1 MSTDTP
7 SPEDVTPEATEEVA
21 PVEENLTPEEE
32 LQAATPEAPGE
43 GPVVAAAEAVAE
55 ADGEP
60 AADVEADGEA
70 AGEPEAAGEE
80 AASDLPELTLGD
92 GAPAEVEE
100 LVAPLVVRGKID
112 RFGVAMGTGRRKTS
126 VARVRIKD
134 GNGEFV
140 VNGKPFEEFFC
151 VERDRKMVQEALK
164 LTEMRDKVDVWVR
177 VNGGGTT
184 GQTGAVILGVARAL
198 QVKDPSF
205 HHVLASGG
213 FLTRDDRMVERKKYG
228 RRKARRGFQ
237 FSKR

>member
-7 SPEDVTPEATEEVA
+7 SPEDVTPETTEEVT

-32 LQAATPEAPGE
+32 LQAATPEAPGDE
-43 GPVVAAAEAVAE
+43 PAVAAEEPVAE
-55 ADGEP
+55 ADEE
-60 AADVEADGEA
+60 AAAEDGEA
-70 AGEPEAAGEE
+70 AAETADEV

-112 RFGVAMGTGRRKTS
+112 KFGVAMGTGRRKTS

-140 VNGKPFEEFFC
+140 VNGKPFDEFFC
-151 VERDRKMVQEALK
+151 VERDRKMVQEALTM
-164 LTEMRDKVDVWVR
+164 TEMRNKVDIWVR

-198 QVKDPSF
+198 QVKDPSL
-205 HHVLASGG
+205 HHVLATGG
-213 FLTRDDRMVERKKYG
+213 YLTRDDRMVERKKYG

>member
-1 MSTDTP
+1 MSTDNP
-7 SPEDVTPEATEEVA
+7 SSEDVTPEAEATEEA
-21 PVEENLTPEEE
+21 TPVEETPTPEEE
-32 LQAATPEAPGE
+32 LQAATPEVPGDE
-43 GPVVAAAEAVAE
+43 PVAAEEPAAEVVAADEAP
-55 ADGEP
+55 ADT
-60 AADVEADGEA
+60 
-70 AGEPEAAGEE
+70 
-80 AASDLPELTLGD
+80 ASDLPELTLGD
-92 GAPAEVEE
+92 GAPAEAEE
-100 LVAPLVVRGKID
+100 VVAPLIVRGKID

-151 VERDRKMVQEALK
+151 VERDRKMVQEALD

-198 QVKDPSF
+198 QVKDPSL
-205 HHVLASGG
+205 HPTLAAGG

-228 RRKARRGFQ
+228 RRKARRSYQ

>member
-7 SPEDVTPEATEEVA
+7 SPEDVTPEAAEAA
-21 PVEENLTPEEE
+21 PAEENLTPEEE
-32 LQAATPEAPGE
+32 LQAATPEAPGDE
-43 GPVVAAAEAVAE
+43 PAAAAE
-55 ADGEP
+55 EP
-60 AADVEADGEA
+60 AAEASDDA
-70 AGEPEAAGEE
+70 PEATASDEAG
-80 AASDLPELTLGD
+80 SDLPELTLGD
-92 GAPAEVEE
+92 GAPAEAEE

-112 RFGVAMGTGRRKTS
+112 KFGVAMGTGRRKTS

-151 VERDRKMVQEALK
+151 VERDRKMVQEALN

-198 QVKDPSF
+198 QVKDPSL

-228 RRKARRGFQ
+228 RRKARRGTQ

>member
-1 MSTDTP
+1 MSTDNP
-7 SPEDVTPEATEEVA
+7 SSEDVTPEAEATEEA
-21 PVEENLTPEEE
+21 TPVEETPTPEEE
-32 LQAATPEAPGE
+32 LQAATPEAPADE
-43 GPVVAAAEAVAE
+43 PVAAA
-55 ADGEP
+55 DEP
-60 AADVEADGEA
+60 AAEA
-70 AGEPEAAGEE
+70 AVEDASAD

-92 GAPAEVEE
+92 GAPAEAEE
-100 LVAPLVVRGKID
+100 VAAPLIVRGKID

-164 LTEMRDKVDVWVR
+164 MTEMRDKVDVWVR

-198 QVKDPSF
+198 QVKDPSL

-213 FLTRDDRMVERKKYG
+213 YLTRDDRMVERKKYG
-228 RRKARRGFQ
+228 RRKARRSYQ

>member
-7 SPEDVTPEATEEVA
+7 SPEDVTPEAAEAA
-21 PVEENLTPEEE
+21 PAEENLTPEEE
-32 LQAATPEAPGE
+32 LQAATPEAPGDE
-43 GPVVAAAEAVAE
+43 PAAAAE
-55 ADGEP
+55 EP
-60 AADVEADGEA
+60 AAETETDAEPAA
-70 AGEPEAAGEE
+70 AGSEE

-92 GAPAEVEE
+92 GAPAEAEE
-100 LVAPLVVRGKID
+100 LVAPLIVRGKID
-112 RFGVAMGTGRRKTS
+112 KFGVAMGTGRRKTS

-151 VERDRKMVQEALK
+151 VERDRKMVQEALN

-198 QVKDPSF
+198 QVKDPSL

-228 RRKARRGFQ
+228 RRKARRGTQ

>member
-32 LQAATPEAPGE
+32 LQAATPEAPGDE
-43 GPVVAAAEAVAE
+43 PTAPAAEEPVAE
-55 ADGEP
+55 SAGE
-60 AADVEADGEA
+60 GEA
-70 AGEPEAAGEE
+70 

-112 RFGVAMGTGRRKTS
+112 KFGVAMGTGRRKTS

-151 VERDRKMVQEALK
+151 VERDRKMVQEALE
-164 LTEMRDKVDVWVR
+164 LTEMRNKVDVWVR

-198 QVKDPSF
+198 QVKDPSL
-205 HHVLASGG
+205 HHVLATGG

>member
-1 MSTDTP
+1 MSTDNP
-7 SPEDVTPEATEEVA
+7 SSEDVTPEAEATEEA
-21 PVEENLTPEEE
+21 TPVEETPTPEEE
-32 LQAATPEAPGE
+32 LQAAMPEVPGDE
-43 GPVVAAAEAVAE
+43 PVAAEEPAAEVVAADEAP
-55 ADGEP
+55 ADTT
-60 AADVEADGEA
+60 
-70 AGEPEAAGEE
+70 
-80 AASDLPELTLGD
+80 SDLPELTLGD
-92 GAPAEVEE
+92 GAPAEAEE
-100 LVAPLVVRGKID
+100 VVAPLIVRGKID
-112 RFGVAMGTGRRKTS
+112 RFGVSMGTGRRKTS

-151 VERDRKMVQEALK
+151 VERDRKMVQEALD

-198 QVKDPSF
+198 QVKDPSL
-205 HHVLASGG
+205 HPTLAAGG

-228 RRKARRGFQ
+228 RRKARRSYQ

>member
-1 MSTDTP
+1 MSTDT
-7 SPEDVTPEATEEVA
+7 PEDVTPEDVT

-32 LQAATPEAPGE
+32 LQAATPDAPEAEP
-43 GPVVAAAEAVAE
+43 VAE
-55 ADGEP
+55 GTAE
-60 AADVEADGEA
+60 
-70 AGEPEAAGEE
+70 
-80 AASDLPELTLGD
+80 SDLPELTLGD

-100 LVAPLVVRGKID
+100 LVAPSVVRGKID
-112 RFGVAMGTGRRKTS
+112 RFGVAMGTGRRKTA

-151 VERDRKMVQEALK
+151 VERDRKMVQEALEV
-164 LTEMRDKVDVWVR
+164 TGMRDKVDIWVR

-184 GQTGAVILGVARAL
+184 GQTGSVVLGVARAL
-198 QVKDPSF
+198 QVKDPSL
-205 HHVLASGG
+205 HHVLATGG

-228 RRKARRGFQ
+228 RRKARRSFQ